1 MNFYAKCEDIG
12 FAKTVFDEIPDR
24 NLVFWTLECDDKRY
38 AKVELVNE
46 ALDLLR
52 EMLKMGVKPDKGWL
66 A

>member
-1 MNFYAKCEDIG
+1 M
-12 FAKTVFDEIPDR
+12 FDEIPDR
-24 NLVFWTLECDDKRY
+24 NLVFWTLECDDKWY